1 MKHIKKFNE
10 DYAGEAVE
18 TGESLPLPIL
28 VSFDSNGNYN
38 FIGIIENDNYF
49 ENAIS
54 ILSKGLHPNYQITV
68 AKPNKP
74 WKTLQDEGLSFNIF
88 GKEVLFSEMSNY
100 GY

>member
-10 DYAGEAVE
+10 DYNSQEIE

-28 VSFDSNGNYN
+28 VSIDSNGVYN
-38 FIGIIENDNYF
+38 FIGIIKKDNYF
-49 ENAIS
+49 DHALS
-54 ILSKGLHPNYQITV
+54 IINNGLHNNYQLAV

-74 WKTLQDEGLSFNIF
+74 WKTLQDEGLLFNVF
-88 GKEVLFSEMSNY
+88 GKEVLFSDMNNY

>member
-10 DYAGEAVE
+10 DYNSQEVE
-18 TGESLPLPIL
+18 TGESLSIL
-28 VSFDSNGNYN
+28 ISDNSMGRYN

-49 ENAIS
+49 DNALS
-54 ILSKGLHPNYQITV
+54 IINRGLDTNYQLLV

-74 WKTLQDEGLSFNIF
+74 WKTLQDEGLSFITEY
-88 GKEVLFSEMSNY
+88 GKEVLFSDMINY

>member
-18 TGESLPLPIL
+18 TGESLSIL
-28 VSFDSNGNYN
+28 VSNDTMGHYS
-38 FIGIIENDNYF
+38 FIGIIEN
-49 ENAIS
+49 ENSFNQALHI
-54 ILSKGLHPNYQITV
+54 INTGLNHNYQIAV

-74 WKTLQDEGLSFNIF
+74 WKTLDDEGLSFDVL
-88 GKEVLFSEMSNY
+88 GKEVLFSDMSNY